1 MAGELVGNTWTEV
14 GDVKIGLVITRIS
27 RQGEQ
32 WVANGTKYY
41 STGSLFAGWIDLYA
55 QQDDTGADVRFTS

>member
-14 GDVKIGLVITRIS
+14 ADVKIGQVITRIS
-27 RQGEQ
+27 LLGEQ

-41 STGSLFAGWIDLYA
+41 STGSLFASWTDLYA